1 MPFGL
6 INKSILIIKGE
17 NAANLLDGLITQDI
31 KLASEKQPIYT
42 LFLNNKG
49 RVLFSSIIYMLEQ
62 NTFALEIED
71 ALLMELAKHIH
82 KFDLTKKVE
91 FSKADDLQI
100 AICDTQHDK
109 FYSDPRSNKLP
120 YRSLVE
126 KNSLEFNNDFTLA
139 YENTRLELT
148 IPDNCDFIKEKTL
161 ANDLNIED
169 LNGISFNKG
178 CYLGQEI
185 TSKTKH
191 IRETKNKL
199 ITLDNNKLKAQS
211 NNLDI
216 YLEDNKVGQTFSFN
230 NQFVLAIIKRN
241 ITNVDNLIVK

>member
-31 KLASEKQPIYT
+31 KLVSENQPIYA

-62 NTFALEIED
+62 NTFALEVED
-71 ALLMELAKHIH
+71 SLLMELAKHIH
-82 KFDLTKKVE
+82 MFDLTKNVE

-100 AICDTQHDK
+100 AICDTKEQG
-109 FYSDPRSNKLP
+109 FYEDPRSINLP
-120 YRSLVE
+120 YRSLV
-126 KNSLEFNNDFTLA
+126 KLNTLISDNNFVQE
-139 YENTRLELT
+139 YENSRLKLT
-148 IPDNCDFIKEKTL
+148 IPENSDFIKEKTL

-169 LNGISFNKG
+169 LNGISFTKG

-191 IRETKNKL
+191 IRQTKNKL
-199 ITLDNNKLKAQS
+199 ITLDNTKLKASKTNQ
-211 NNLDI
+211 DI
-216 YLEDNKVGQTFSFN
+216 YLDDVKVGQTFSFN
-230 NQFVLAIIKRN
+230 NQFVLAIIKRS
-241 ITNVDNLIVK
+241 ITQVDNLIVK